1 MWNVRGMNGKKIAEG
16 DRFFDYMLGILG
28 LNSLRDMGMEG
39 MFAKADLVGLV
50 EPKRGGDSVP
60 HIEGYALYL
69 SLIHI

>member
-1 MWNVRGMNGKKIAEG
+1 MNGKKIAEG

-50 EPKRGGDSVP
+50 EPKRGG
-60 HIEGYALYL
+60 ACFL
-69 SLIHI
+69 SGCFLESPSPSGRPCCRS